1 MADTKIVVGLK
12 ELENLHLDC
21 VISILKGILEYILPS
36 YFSIL
41 SFAKRTNETVHLLII
56 N

>member
-1 MADTKIVVGLK
+1 MADTKMVVGLK
-12 ELENLHLDC
+12 DLENSHLDC

-41 SFAKRTNETVHLLII
+41 FYKKDK
-56 N
+56 